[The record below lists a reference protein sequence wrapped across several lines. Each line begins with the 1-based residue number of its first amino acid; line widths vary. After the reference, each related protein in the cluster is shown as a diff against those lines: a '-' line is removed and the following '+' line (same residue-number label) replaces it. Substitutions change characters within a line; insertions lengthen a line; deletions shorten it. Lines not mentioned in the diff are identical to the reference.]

1 MKGEIFI
8 IIFLYLLVFIFSSI
22 QPKENEQ
29 IDLSDFKS
37 QLFRFNDENDK
48 TDNNKT
54 NNGGKDDDEDDDDDD
69 KKTLI
74 ICLSIGS
81 AIVVIVIVVIF
92 LLFIRSKLTYD
103 KLNEKINKISF
114 SEERDNNRET
124 KTEDLE

>member
-8 IIFLYLLVFIFSSI
+8 LIFLYLLVFIFSRI

-37 QLFRFNDENDK
+37 QLFRFNAE
-48 TDNNKT
+48 NNKT
-54 NNGGKDDDEDDDDDD
+54 NNDTNKNEDDDDDD
-69 KKTLI
+69 DDDGKKTLI

>member
-8 IIFLYLLVFIFSSI
+8 LIFLYLLVFIFSRI

-37 QLFRFNDENDK
+37 QLFRFNAE
-48 TDNNKT
+48 NNKT
-54 NNGGKDDDEDDDDDD
+54 NNDTNKNEDDDDDDD

>member
-8 IIFLYLLVFIFSSI
+8 LIFLYLLVFIFSRI

-37 QLFRFNDENDK
+37 QLFRFNAE
-48 TDNNKT
+48 NNKT
-54 NNGGKDDDEDDDDDD
+54 NNDTNKNGGDDDDDDD

>member
-8 IIFLYLLVFIFSSI
+8 LIFLYLLVFIFSRI

-37 QLFRFNDENDK
+37 QLFRFNAE
-48 TDNNKT
+48 NNKT
-54 NNGGKDDDEDDDDDD
+54 NNDTNKNGGDDDDDD

>member
-8 IIFLYLLVFIFSSI
+8 LIFLYLLVFIFSRI

-37 QLFRFNDENDK
+37 QLFRFNAE
-48 TDNNKT
+48 NNKT
-54 NNGGKDDDEDDDDDD
+54 NNDTNKNGGDDDDDDD

-114 SEERDNNRET
+114 SEERDNNHET
-124 KTEDLE
+124 KTENLE

>member
-8 IIFLYLLVFIFSSI
+8 LIFLYLLVFIFSRI

-29 IDLSDFKS
+29 IDLSDFNS
-37 QLFRFNDENDK
+37 HLFRFNAEV
-48 TDNNKT
+48 NKT
-54 NNGGKDDDEDDDDDD
+54 NNDTIKIEDDDDDDD

-114 SEERDNNRET
+114 SEERDNNNRET